1 MEGAGCYLAC
11 HMGVKDMNEL
21 SSLKASLYGCWRGR
35 QNRQSR
41 DMDKKEDVRKL
52 GPYIEPKYHTQKS
65 STTKLRQ
72 LEKYVTYCYML
83 LQKQMFVQNLS
94 EVNTFLSL
102 FF

>member
-35 QNRQSR
+35 QKRQSR

-52 GPYIEPKYHTQKS
+52 GPYIEPKYHTQKE
-65 STTKLRQ
+65 TAIKVR
-72 LEKYVTYCYML
+72 YVL
-83 LQKQMFVQNLS
+83 LHVVAKTNVRSKSQ
-94 EVNTFLSL
+94 
-102 FF
+102 